1 MDVGGEYGGSPVA
14 VRISYTITRPQVLPD
29 SSHSHMRANVFVTGG
44 TGYIGRRLLPML
56 ITRGHRVR
64 ALVRPGSELNVPMG
78 ATPIIGDVFDRST
91 FEWAIDSDSVV
102 VHLVGTPR
110 PSPMKAAQFEGI
122 DFASACECHAAAQ
135 SANARHFVYV
145 SVAHPAPV
153 MRAYIDV
160 RQRVEGILGAG
171 TVSHTILRPW
181 YVLGPGHQ
189 WPRVLAP
196 LYWIGERVPSMRAG
210 VRRLGLVTLDQMVA
224 ALTYAVETASDHSRL
239 LDVADIR
246 RA

>member
-1 MDVGGEYGGSPVA
+1 
-14 VRISYTITRPQVLPD
+14 
-29 SSHSHMRANVFVTGG
+29 MRANVFVTGG
-44 TGYIGRRLLPML
+44 TGYMGRRLIPML
-56 ITRGHRVR
+56 IARGHRVR
-64 ALVRPGSELNVPMG
+64 ALVRPGSELKVPMG

-91 FEWAIDSDSVV
+91 FEWAIDGDSVV

-110 PSPMKAAQFEGI
+110 PSPSKAAQFETI
-122 DFASACECHAAAQ
+122 DFASARECHAAAEYA
-135 SANARHFVYV
+135 SARHFVYV

-153 MRAYIDV
+153 MRAYVDV
-160 RQRVEGILGAG
+160 RQRVETLLGTS

-189 WPRVLAP
+189 WPRLLSP
-196 LYWIGERVPSMRAG
+196 LYWIGERVPSLREGA
-210 VRRLGLVTLDQMVA
+210 RRLGLVTLDQMVA
-224 ALTYAVETASDHSRL
+224 ALTYAVETASHHSRV